1 MRGGADTRQRP
12 PAAAARG
19 GTWGAA
25 RAGAADLAL
34 SRLAVRGRDDN
45 ARYFRHDVVSSSV
58 FVTVANAAAKSLKT
72 PETEA
77 RPVVYCKR
85 DVAGGAIYSSRVRGM
100 SR

>member
-1 MRGGADTRQRP
+1 MGYS
-12 PAAAARG
+12 ARG

-45 ARYFRHDVVSSSV
+45 ARYFRLNVVSSTSV

-85 DVAGGAIYSSRVRGM
+85 DVADDAIH
-100 SR
+100 